1 MPQIINAPS
10 YENRSTLPFSTN
22 TGVVLQHR
30 CALVFSI
37 ATALAAN
44 DLIVLGTLKEG
55 YKPVSVK
62 ADSDGI
68 ANLTAD
74 ILLVDDLENPAT
86 TITVA
91 SGLSFVDDGIKD
103 GVLTKAALRYKGL
116 EKPMYLVAKIVDAS
130 NAGLG
135 KEIGV
140 TLSYRYRQSTD

>member
-1 MPQIINAPS
+1 MAQIIPAPS

-30 CALVFSI
+30 SSLKFAI
-37 ATALAAN
+37 ATALAVN
-44 DLIVLGTLKEG
+44 DLIVLGTFKEG
-55 YKPVSVK
+55 YRPVSVK

-68 ANLTAD
+68 AALTAD
-74 ILLVDDLENPAT
+74 ILLVDDIEQPTT

-91 SGLSFVDDGIKD
+91 SGVSFVDDGIQD

-116 EKPMYLVAKIVDAS
+116 EMPMYLVAKVKAAA
-130 NAGLG
+130 NAAVG